1 MSTQVQSKVN
11 TFRNKDPTVILYVN
25 TGSVYVNTYRNK
37 DLITVIL
44 YVNTGSV

>member
-25 TGSVYVNTYRNK
+25 TGSVYVNTFRNM
-37 DLITVIL
+37 DLTLIL

>member
-11 TFRNKDPTVILYVN
+11 TFRNKDITVILYVN
-25 TGSVYVNTYRNK
+25 TGSVYVNTFRNK
-37 DLITVIL
+37 DLTVIL